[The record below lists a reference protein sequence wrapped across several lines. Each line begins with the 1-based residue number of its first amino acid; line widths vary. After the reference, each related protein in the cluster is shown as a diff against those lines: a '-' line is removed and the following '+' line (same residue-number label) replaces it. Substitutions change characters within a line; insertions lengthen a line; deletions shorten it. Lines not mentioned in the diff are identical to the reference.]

1 MDQPSLPGIPT
12 LPPFSTAN
20 PREIRIICALAS
32 GACSREELD
41 RIAGASNV
49 PDAIK
54 ALRLR
59 GLDIPCDRLPTT
71 DKDGEPV
78 QRGRYRFTDADRERT
93 AAIWGRLP

>member
-1 MDQPSLPGIPT
+1 MCQPSLPGIPT

-20 PREIRIICALAS
+20 PREIRIICALAA
-32 GACSREELD
+32 GPCSREELD
-41 RIAGASNV
+41 RVAGASNV

-78 QRGRYRFTDADRERT
+78 QRGRYRFTDGDRDRT
-93 AAIWGRLP
+93 VAIWARLP